1 MNKYIKYISSDI
13 KLYKSLNTNNVDEEL
28 KSFPALTDLLPAGL
42 LLCLT
47 LKESSSHSSN
57 LWVNSLT
64 SWRKR
69 KRQNCFDD
77 DDVVVSTV

>member
-1 MNKYIKYISSDI
+1 MVTENII
-13 KLYKSLNTNNVDEEL
+13 DEEL
-28 KSFPALTDLLPAGL
+28 QSFPALTDLLPAGL

-47 LKESSSHSSN
+47 LNESSSHSSN

-64 SWRKR
+64 SWMKR
-69 KRQNCFDD
+69 KRLNCFDD